1 MIPAY
6 RARGIQVGSGTIA
19 SACRQLVSVRLKLA
33 GMIRNAAGAEAVAVV
48 RAWLNRDRWDEALRL
63 RPPPQR
69 TYRRQEVA
77 STAA

>member
-1 MIPAY
+1 M
-6 RARGIQVGSGTIA
+6 
-19 SACRQLVSVRLKLA
+19 SVRLKLA
-33 GMIRNAAGAEAVAVV
+33 GMIRDAAGAEAVAVV
-48 RAWLNRDRWDEALRL
+48 HAWLNRDRWDEALRL